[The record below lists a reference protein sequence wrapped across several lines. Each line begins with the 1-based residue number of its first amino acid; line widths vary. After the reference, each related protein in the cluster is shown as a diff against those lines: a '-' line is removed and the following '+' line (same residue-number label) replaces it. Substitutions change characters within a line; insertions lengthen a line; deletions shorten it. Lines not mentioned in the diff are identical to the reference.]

1 MGKNQNSNASG
12 IVLYA
17 KQPGC
22 TSFSSLF
29 TIKKALNTTKVG
41 HTGTLDSFAEGL
53 LVVCVGNHTR
63 LAGKITGFS
72 KKYEAIIAFGTET
85 DTLEYTG
92 NPINQTKLPTYK
104 DLQKSVENFTGDILQ
119 APPAFSAV
127 HVDGKRASDLAR
139 EGKTV
144 EIPKRPVTVFEAKIE
159 DVIFEDKNLETV
171 KYAKIS
177 FFVSKG
183 TYIRCLARDIA
194 KDCGSSAHLI
204 GLLRTEVGSFSLKN
218 AVGKSLL
225 KDFTIENAI
234 KNAEKWQNQKKEETF
249 NKTKTEKSQIDIET
263 ENKIKIDIQ
272 NNLQKM
278 NKNLA
283 TECDFN
289 PVTLKKDFEFDF
301 FNGRFL
307 KPKCFMEKLSVDNP
321 NAVFTEEEKFCGEVI
336 LENNKIKYGFVIQKE
351 NLA

>member
-1 MGKNQNSNASG
+1 MSKNQNSNTSG

-144 EIPKRPVTVFEAKIE
+144 EIPKRPITVFEAKIE
-159 DVIFEDKNLETV
+159 DVIFEDKKLETV

-194 KDCGSSAHLI
+194 KDCGSSAQLI

-234 KNAEKWQNQKKEETF
+234 KNAEKWRNQKNEEAF
-249 NKTKTEKSQIDIET
+249 NKTEKSQIDIET

-283 TECDFN
+283 IECDFN

-307 KPKCFMEKLSVDNP
+307 KSKCFMEKLSVEKP

-351 NLA
+351 DLA

>member
-1 MGKNQNSNASG
+1 MGKNQNSNAFG

-104 DLQKSVENFTGDILQ
+104 DLQKSVENFTGNILQ

-144 EIPKRPVTVFEAKIE
+144 EIAKRPVTVFEAKIE

-194 KDCGSSAHLI
+194 KDCGSSAYLI

-234 KNAEKWQNQKKEETF
+234 KNVEKWRNKKNEETF
-249 NKTKTEKSQIDIET
+249 NKTEKSQIDIET

-278 NKNLA
+278 DKNLA

-307 KPKCFMEKLSVDNP
+307 KSKYFLEKLSVANP

-336 LENNKIKYGFVIQKE
+336 LENNKIKYVFVIQKE
-351 NLA
+351 G

>member
-104 DLQKSVENFTGDILQ
+104 DLQKSVETFTGDILQ

-159 DVIFEDKNLETV
+159 DVIFEDKKLETV

-234 KNAEKWQNQKKEETF
+234 RNAEKWQNQKKEETF
-249 NKTKTEKSQIDIET
+249 NKTKIEKSQIDIET

-307 KPKCFMEKLSVDNP
+307 KSKCFMEKLSVDNP

-351 NLA
+351 G

>member
-104 DLQKSVENFTGDILQ
+104 DLQKSVETFTGDILQ

-144 EIPKRPVTVFEAKIE
+144 EIAKRPVTVFEAKIE

-234 KNAEKWQNQKKEETF
+234 KNAEKWQNQKREETF
-249 NKTKTEKSQIDIET
+249 NKTEKSQIDIET

-336 LENNKIKYGFVIQKE
+336 LENNKIKYVFVIQKE
-351 NLA
+351 G

>member
-1 MGKNQNSNASG
+1 MNKKQNSNASG

-104 DLQKSVENFTGDILQ
+104 DLQKSVETFTGDILQ

-144 EIPKRPVTVFEAKIE
+144 EIAKRPVTVFEAKIE

-234 KNAEKWQNQKKEETF
+234 KNAEKWQNQKREETF
-249 NKTKTEKSQIDIET
+249 NKTEKSQIDIET

-351 NLA
+351 G

>member
-1 MGKNQNSNASG
+1 MSKNQNSNASG

-144 EIPKRPVTVFEAKIE
+144 EIPKRPITVFEAKIE

-171 KYAKIS
+171 KYAKH
-177 FFVSKG
+177 FQSKG
-183 TYIRCLARDIA
+183 KGKT
-194 KDCGSSAHLI
+194 GS
-204 GLLRTEVGSFSLKN
+204 RYW
-218 AVGKSLL
+218 VGKVFYNGSMMRLAML
-225 KDFTIENAI
+225 EREY
-234 KNAEKWQNQKKEETF
+234 AE
-249 NKTKTEKSQIDIET
+249 I
-263 ENKIKIDIQ
+263 IQ
-272 NNLQKM
+272 
-278 NKNLA
+278 
-283 TECDFN
+283 
-289 PVTLKKDFEFDF
+289 
-301 FNGRFL
+301 
-307 KPKCFMEKLSVDNP
+307 
-321 NAVFTEEEKFCGEVI
+321 
-336 LENNKIKYGFVIQKE
+336 
-351 NLA
+351 

>member
-1 MGKNQNSNASG
+1 MNKNQNSKASG

-92 NPINQTKLPTYK
+92 NPINQTTFPTYK

-127 HVDGKRASDLAR
+127 HVDGIRASDLAR
-139 EGKTV
+139 QGKTV
-144 EIPKRPVTVFEAKIE
+144 EIPKRLITVFQSQID
-159 DVIFEDKNLETV
+159 DVIFEDNELQTV

-204 GLLRTEVGSFSLKN
+204 GLLRTEVGSFKLED
-218 AVGKSLL
+218 AAGKSLL

-234 KNAEKWQNQKKEETF
+234 KNAVKYKNQSNEKIQF
-249 NKTKTEKSQIDIET
+249 DIET
-263 ENKIKIDIQ
+263 ENYLKIDIQ
-272 NNLQKM
+272 NSLKKM
-278 NKNLA
+278 DKNLA
-283 TECDFN
+283 KECDFY
-289 PVTLKKDFEFDF
+289 PVSIKKEFEDDF
-301 FNGRFL
+301 FTGKFL
-307 KPKCFMEKLSVDNP
+307 KSKCFFEEILPENRY
-321 NAVFTEEEKFCGEVI
+321 AVFTEKGDFCGEVY
-336 LENNKIKYGFVIQKE
+336 LENRKIKYGFVIPKE
-351 NLA
+351 VLA

>member
-1 MGKNQNSNASG
+1 MNKKQNSNASG

-92 NPINQTKLPTYK
+92 NPINQTNLPTLEN
-104 DLQKSVENFTGDILQ
+104 LQKSLENFTGDILQ

-139 EGKTV
+139 DGKSF
-144 EIPKRPVTVFEAKIE
+144 EIPKRPVTVFEAKIL
-159 DVIFEDKNLETV
+159 DVIFEDETNQTV
-171 KYAKIS
+171 KYAKID

-204 GLLRTEVGSFSLKN
+204 GLLRTEVGSFKLED

-234 KNAEKWQNQKKEETF
+234 KNAEKYKNQRD
-249 NKTKTEKSQIDIET
+249 EKFQFDMET
-263 ENKIKIDIQ
+263 ENQIRIEIQ
-272 NNLQKM
+272 NS
-278 NKNLA
+278 
-283 TECDFN
+283 
-289 PVTLKKDFEFDF
+289 LKKMDKNHILLQDFYPFFLGYFGFQFLSDFQFPYQIVFFYHFDF
-301 FNGRFL
+301 YIFL
-307 KPKCFMEKLSVDNP
+307 HFL
-321 NAVFTEEEKFCGEVI
+321 
-336 LENNKIKYGFVIQKE
+336 
-351 NLA
+351 

>member
-1 MGKNQNSNASG
+1 MSKKQNSNASG

-17 KQPGC
+17 KHPGC

-29 TIKKALNTTKVG
+29 SIKKALNTTKVG

-72 KKYEAIIAFGTET
+72 KRYEAIIAFGTET

-92 NPINQTKLPTYK
+92 NPINQTNLPTLK
-104 DLQKSVENFTGDILQ
+104 NLQKSLENFTGDILQ

-139 EGKTV
+139 VGKSF
-144 EIPKRPVTVFEAKIE
+144 EIPKRPVTVFEAKIL
-159 DVIFEDKNLETV
+159 DVIFEDEINQTV
-171 KYAKIS
+171 KYAKIN

-204 GLLRTEVGSFSLKN
+204 GLLRTEVGSFKLED

-225 KDFTIENAI
+225 KNFTIENAI
-234 KNAEKWQNQKKEETF
+234 KNAENWKKQKNEEF
-249 NKTKTEKSQIDIET
+249 SCKSKNEKTQIEIET

-272 NNLQKM
+272 NSLKKM
-278 NKNLA
+278 DKNLA
-283 TECDFN
+283 KECDFY
-289 PVTLKKDFEFDF
+289 PVSIKKEYEDDF
-301 FNGRFL
+301 FTGKFL
-307 KPKCFMEKLSVDNP
+307 KSKCFSEEILPENRY
-321 NAVFTEEEKFCGEVI
+321 AVFTEEGDFCGEVY
-336 LENNKIKYGFVIQKE
+336 LENRKIKYGFVIPKE
-351 NLA
+351 ILA

>member
-1 MGKNQNSNASG
+1 MNKKQNSNASG

-53 LVVCVGNHTR
+53 LVVCVGSHTR

-72 KKYEAIIAFGTET
+72 KRYEAIIAFGTET

-92 NPINQTKLPTYK
+92 NPINQTKLPTLK
-104 DLQKSVENFTGDILQ
+104 NLQKSLENFTGEIMQ

-139 EGKTV
+139 DGKSF
-144 EIPKRPVTVFEAKIE
+144 EIPKRPVTVFEAKIL
-159 DVIFEDKNLETV
+159 DVIFEDETNQTV
-171 KYAKIS
+171 KYAKID

-204 GLLRTEVGSFSLKN
+204 GLLRTEVGSFKLED

-225 KDFTIENAI
+225 KNFTIENAI
-234 KNAEKWQNQKKEETF
+234 KNAVKYKNQSNEKIQF
-249 NKTKTEKSQIDIET
+249 DIET
-263 ENKIKIDIQ
+263 ENYLKIDIQ
-272 NNLQKM
+272 NSLKKM
-278 NKNLA
+278 DKNLA
-283 TECDFN
+283 KECDFY
-289 PVTLKKDFEFDF
+289 PVSIKKEYEDVF
-301 FNGRFL
+301 FTGKFL
-307 KPKCFMEKLSVDNP
+307 KSKCFSEEILPENRY
-321 NAVFTEEEKFCGEVI
+321 AVFTEEGDFCGEVY
-336 LENNKIKYGFVIQKE
+336 LENRKIKYGFVIPKE
-351 NLA
+351 G

>member
-104 DLQKSVENFTGDILQ
+104 DLQKAVETFTGDILQ

-127 HVDGKRASDLAR
+127 HVEGKRASDLAR

-159 DVIFEDKNLETV
+159 DVIFEDKKLETV

-249 NKTKTEKSQIDIET
+249 NKTKTEKFI
-263 ENKIKIDIQ
+263 
-272 NNLQKM
+272 M
-278 NKNLA
+278 V
-283 TECDFN
+283 C
-289 PVTLKKDFEFDF
+289 
-301 FNGRFL
+301 
-307 KPKCFMEKLSVDNP
+307 
-321 NAVFTEEEKFCGEVI
+321 
-336 LENNKIKYGFVIQKE
+336 
-351 NLA
+351 

>member
-1 MGKNQNSNASG
+1 MNKKQNSNASG

-53 LVVCVGNHTR
+53 LVVCVGSHTR

-72 KKYEAIIAFGTET
+72 KRYEAIIAFGTET

-92 NPINQTKLPTYK
+92 NPINQTNLPTLEN
-104 DLQKSVENFTGDILQ
+104 LQKSLENFTGDILQ

-139 EGKTV
+139 DGKSF
-144 EIPKRPVTVFEAKIE
+144 EIPKRPVTVFEAEIL
-159 DVIFEDKNLETV
+159 DVIFEDEANQTV
-171 KYAKIS
+171 KYAKID

-204 GLLRTEVGSFSLKN
+204 GLLRTEVGSFKLED

-234 KNAEKWQNQKKEETF
+234 KNAEKYKNQSD
-249 NKTKTEKSQIDIET
+249 EKFQFDMET
-263 ENKIKIDIQ
+263 ENQIRTEIQ
-272 NNLQKM
+272 NSLKKM
-278 NKNLA
+278 DKNLA
-283 TECDFN
+283 KECDFY
-289 PVTLKKDFEFDF
+289 PVSIKKEYEDDF
-301 FNGRFL
+301 FTGKFL
-307 KPKCFMEKLSVDNP
+307 KSKCFSEEILPENRY
-321 NAVFTEEEKFCGEVI
+321 AVFTEEGDFCGEVY
-336 LENNKIKYGFVIQKE
+336 LENKKIKYGFVIPKE
-351 NLA
+351 G

>member
-1 MGKNQNSNASG
+1 MNKNQNSKASG

-17 KQPGC
+17 KQPRC

-92 NPINQTKLPTYK
+92 NPINQTTFPTYK

-119 APPAFSAV
+119 APPAFSAI
-127 HVDGKRASDLAR
+127 HVDGIRASDLAR
-139 EGKTV
+139 QGKTV
-144 EIPKRPVTVFEAKIE
+144 EIPKRLITVFQSKID
-159 DVIFEDKNLETV
+159 DVIFEDKELQTV

-194 KDCGSSAHLI
+194 KNCGSSAHLI
-204 GLLRTEVGSFSLKN
+204 GLLRTEVGSFKLED

-234 KNAEKWQNQKKEETF
+234 KNAENWKSQKKEEF
-249 NKTKTEKSQIDIET
+249 SCKEKSQIDIET
-263 ENKIKIDIQ
+263 ETKLKIDIQ
-272 NNLQKM
+272 NNLKKM
-278 NKNLA
+278 DKNFAL
-283 TECDFN
+283 ECDYN
-289 PVTLKKDFEFDF
+289 PVTLKKEYEDDF
-301 FNGRFL
+301 FTGKFL
-307 KPKCFMEKLSVDNP
+307 KSKCFFEEILPENRY
-321 NAVFTEEEKFCGEVI
+321 AVFTEKGDFCGEVY
-336 LENNKIKYGFVIQKE
+336 LENRKIKYGFVIPKVV
-351 NLA
+351 LA

>member
-104 DLQKSVENFTGDILQ
+104 DLQKAVETFTGDILQ

-127 HVDGKRASDLAR
+127 HVEGKRASDLAR

-144 EIPKRPVTVFEAKIE
+144 EIAKRPVTVFEAKIE

-234 KNAEKWQNQKKEETF
+234 KNAEKWQNQKREETF
-249 NKTKTEKSQIDIET
+249 NKTEKSQIDIET

-351 NLA
+351 G

>member
-1 MGKNQNSNASG
+1 MNKKQNSNASG

-53 LVVCVGNHTR
+53 LVVCVGSHTR

-72 KKYEAIIAFGTET
+72 KRYEAIIAFGTET

-92 NPINQTKLPTYK
+92 NPINQTNLPTLEN
-104 DLQKSVENFTGDILQ
+104 LQKSLENFTGDILQ

-139 EGKTV
+139 DGKSF
-144 EIPKRPVTVFEAKIE
+144 EIPKRPVTVFEAKIL
-159 DVIFEDKNLETV
+159 DVIFEDEANQTV
-171 KYAKIS
+171 KYAKID

-204 GLLRTEVGSFSLKN
+204 GLLRTEVGSFKLED

-234 KNAEKWQNQKKEETF
+234 KNAEKYKNQS
-249 NKTKTEKSQIDIET
+249 NEKIQFDIET
-263 ENKIKIDIQ
+263 ENHLKIDIQ
-272 NNLQKM
+272 NSLKKM
-278 NKNLA
+278 DKNLA
-283 TECDFN
+283 KECDFY
-289 PVTLKKDFEFDF
+289 PVSLKKEYEDDF
-301 FNGRFL
+301 FTGKFL
-307 KPKCFMEKLSVDNP
+307 KSKCFSEDILPENRY
-321 NAVFTEEEKFCGEVI
+321 AVFTEEGDFCGEVY
-336 LENNKIKYGFVIQKE
+336 LENKKIKYGFVIPKDV
-351 NLA
+351 LA

>member
-1 MGKNQNSNASG
+1 MNKKQNSNASG

-53 LVVCVGNHTR
+53 LVVCVGSHTR

-72 KKYEAIIAFGTET
+72 KRYEAIIAFGTET

-92 NPINQTKLPTYK
+92 NPINQTKLPTLK
-104 DLQKSVENFTGDILQ
+104 NLQKSLENFTGEIMQ

-139 EGKTV
+139 DGKSF
-144 EIPKRPVTVFEAKIE
+144 EIPKRPVTVFEAKIL
-159 DVIFEDKNLETV
+159 DVIFEDETNQTV
-171 KYAKIS
+171 KYAKID

-194 KDCGSSAHLI
+194 TDCGSSAHLI
-204 GLLRTEVGSFSLKN
+204 GLLRTEVGSFKLED

-225 KDFTIENAI
+225 KNFTIENAI
-234 KNAEKWQNQKKEETF
+234 KNAVKYKNQSNEKIQF
-249 NKTKTEKSQIDIET
+249 DIET
-263 ENKIKIDIQ
+263 ENYLKIDIQ
-272 NNLQKM
+272 NSLKKM
-278 NKNLA
+278 DKNLA
-283 TECDFN
+283 KECDFY
-289 PVTLKKDFEFDF
+289 PVSIKKEYEDVF
-301 FNGRFL
+301 FTGKFL
-307 KPKCFMEKLSVDNP
+307 KSKCFSEEILPENRY
-321 NAVFTEEEKFCGEVI
+321 AVFTEEGDFCGEVY
-336 LENNKIKYGFVIQKE
+336 LENRKIKYGFVIPKE
-351 NLA
+351 G

>member
-1 MGKNQNSNASG
+1 MNKKQNSNASG

-17 KQPGC
+17 KQLGC

-53 LVVCVGNHTR
+53 LVVCVGSHTR

-72 KKYEAIIAFGTET
+72 KRYQAIIAFGTET

-92 NPINQTKLPTYK
+92 NLINQTNLPTLEN
-104 DLQKSVENFTGDILQ
+104 LQKSLENFTGDILQ

-194 KDCGSSAHLI
+194 KNCGSSAHLI
-204 GLLRTEVGSFSLKN
+204 GLLRTEVGSFKLED

-225 KDFTIENAI
+225 KDFTIETAI
-234 KNAEKWQNQKKEETF
+234 RNAEKWRNKKNEEAF
-249 NKTKTEKSQIDIET
+249 NKTEKSQIDIET
-263 ENKIKIDIQ
+263 VNKIKIDIQ
-272 NNLQKM
+272 NSLKKM
-278 NKNLA
+278 DKNLA
-283 TECDFN
+283 KECDFY
-289 PVTLKKDFEFDF
+289 PVSIKKEYEDDF
-301 FNGRFL
+301 FTGKFL
-307 KPKCFMEKLSVDNP
+307 RSKCFSEEILPENRY
-321 NAVFTEEEKFCGEVI
+321 AVFTEEGDFCGEVY
-336 LENNKIKYGFVIQKE
+336 LENRKIKYGFVIPKE
-351 NLA
+351 G